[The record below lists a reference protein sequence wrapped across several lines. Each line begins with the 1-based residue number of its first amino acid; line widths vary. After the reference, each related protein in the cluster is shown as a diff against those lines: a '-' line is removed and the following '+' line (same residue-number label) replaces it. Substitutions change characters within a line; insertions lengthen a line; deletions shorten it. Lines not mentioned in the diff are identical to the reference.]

1 MGEFVNI
8 SDSEETL
15 MLNTVNSNI
24 FEDVNNDL
32 VLSTQDT
39 VFIEPIK
46 VEDQEEQ
53 EVDTCNDCVSQS
65 YGE

>member
-32 VLSTQDT
+32 ILNTPDT
-39 VFIEPIK
+39 VFIEPVKI
-46 VEDQEEQ
+46 EDQE

>member
-24 FEDVNNDL
+24 FEDTSNDL
-32 VLSTQDT
+32 ILSTPDT
-39 VFIEPIK
+39 IFIEPIK
-46 VEDQEEQ
+46 IVEEDQ